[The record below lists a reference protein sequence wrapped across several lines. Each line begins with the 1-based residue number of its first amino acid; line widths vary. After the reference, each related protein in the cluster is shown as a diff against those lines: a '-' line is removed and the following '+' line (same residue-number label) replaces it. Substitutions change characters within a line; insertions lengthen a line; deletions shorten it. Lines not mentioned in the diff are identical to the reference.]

1 MNFTVTMY
9 TVAIMLLYSFPGY
22 ALVKAKKIAPSS
34 ISAFAT
40 MLMYVSQSCLVVYSF
55 QKVEYTPKLFREM
68 IIFFGLAVFIQ
79 VGLLGFY
86 YAIFRRKYKDVKYR
100 IATVASCFG
109 NCAFMGVPLLEAL
122 LPDYPQAV
130 VFSAVY
136 SIAMNLIGWTAA
148 SAIIANDKKY
158 IKIKSFILNPAVIAL
173 CAALPLFF
181 TNTYIGNTRVG
192 EAVFL
197 LGRMTTPLCMLIMGM
212 RLASVPL
219 KSVVT
224 RRINY
229 LVLALKQAVM
239 PIVGM
244 AIVFFLPIDC
254 NMKLTFYIIC
264 CCPVASVVL
273 NFSEMLGHGQ
283 EMAANLVL
291 LGTFSSIITIPV
303 MMLLSGAFGCPV

>member
-9 TVAIMLLYSFPGY
+9 TVAIMLLYSLPGY
-22 ALVKAKKIAPSS
+22 VLVKAKKIAPSS
-34 ISAFAT
+34 IPAFAT

-55 QKVEYTPKLFREM
+55 QKVTYTPELFCEM
-68 IIFFGLAVFIQ
+68 VIFFILSIFIQ
-79 VGLLGFY
+79 VFLLVIY
-86 YAIFRRKYKDVKYR
+86 YFVFRKKYKDVKYR

-109 NCAFMGVPLLEAL
+109 NCAFMGVPLLESL

-158 IKIKSFILNPAVIAL
+158 IKIKNFILNPAVIAL
-173 CAALPLFF
+173 CVSLPLFF
-181 TNTYIGNTRVG
+181 TNTYIGDTRFG
-192 EAVFL
+192 DAIFL
-197 LGRMTTPLCMLIMGM
+197 LGKMTTPLCMLIMGM
-212 RLASVPL
+212 RLASVSL
-219 KSVVT
+219 KPIVT
-224 RRINY
+224 RKLNY
-229 LVLALKQAVM
+229 SVILLKQAVM
-239 PIVGM
+239 PLIGLVT
-244 AIVFFLPIDC
+244 VFFLPIDG

-273 NFSEMLGHGQ
+273 NFSEMLGEGQ

-291 LGTFSSIITIPV
+291 LGTFSSVVTIPI
-303 MMLLSGAFGCPV
+303 MMLLSGAIV